1 MTQEEDNWKD
11 KFTQFRTLQQHS
23 EQITEHIQQLHQQMF
38 ELDISTNAV
47 KEIGSTDKDTE
58 ILAPLAN
65 GIFLKSTLQDNKKL
79 IVNVG
84 ADTTVEKS
92 GDEVVKLLESQ
103 HQKLDEKIM
112 EAESVL
118 HNVQMELMRIYEQV
132 QAAE

>member
-92 GDEVVKLLESQ
+92 VDEVVKLLESQ

>member
-1 MTQEEDNWKD
+1 MTEEENWKE
-11 KFTQFRTLQQHS
+11 KFAQFRNLQQHS
-23 EQITEHIQQLHQQMF
+23 EQITEHIQQLHQQMG
-38 ELDISTNAV
+38 ELDISINAV
-47 KEIGSTDKDTE
+47 SELSNTEKDTE

-65 GIFLKSTLQDNKKL
+65 GIFIKSKLEDNQKL

-84 ADTTVEKS
+84 ADTTVEKTA
-92 GDEVVKLLESQ
+92 DEVVSLLEVQ
-103 HQKLDEKIM
+103 HKKLDEKIV